1 MFVHLQY
8 IPGALKECNVAATC
22 SFLQKKSHKLADSL
36 ATEWTDCRCRYL
48 QSAQVASERNSLH
61 FHSIF
66 NWTALQDIYLPV
78 ELIGS
83 PESLGNY
90 MIYLD

>member
-1 MFVHLQY
+1 MFMHLQY
-8 IPGALKECNVAATC
+8 IPGALKNAMLQQLAVFFKKNRTNWQTPQRPNGQIADADICN
-22 SFLQKKSHKLADSL
+22 LPKLHLNGTA
-36 ATEWTDCRCRYL
+36 C
-48 QSAQVASERNSLH
+48 
-61 FHSIF
+61 IF